1 MKITD
6 NCILGMCICMDW
18 SSVKFDWNR
27 ARAFLVTAEEGS
39 LSAAARALDM
49 TQPTLGRQV
58 SALEEELG
66 ISLFERVGRGLE
78 LTPSGLDLLEYVQ
91 AMGQAATR
99 LSLIANGHSQQIA
112 GKVCISAS
120 EIHAAYLLP
129 SIIDKLRTEQPGIV
143 IEIVSSNDASD
154 LLRREADIAIR
165 NFRPTDAELIAKKI
179 VTVEAPLF
187 AAKTYLKRVGV
198 PTTIDDLKSAEFVTI
213 GNVEAF
219 MNGLKQFGVELTEK
233 NFPVQTGSHIVHWEL
248 VKQGLG
254 IGIAPL
260 DIGEAEPLVERVL
273 PDFELMSFEIWLT
286 SHREL
291 RTNKRIRLVFDFLAE
306 ELKVKGN
313 FLK

>member
-1 MKITD
+1 MEITE
-6 NCILGMCICMDW
+6 NSIFNMHICMDW
-18 SSVKFDWNR
+18 NSIKSDWNR

-66 ISLFERVGRGLE
+66 VSLFERVGRGLN
-78 LTPSGLDLLEYVQ
+78 LTPSGLDLLEHVQ

-99 LSLIANGHSQQIA
+99 LSLVANGHSQEIA

-129 SIIDKLRTEQPGIV
+129 SIVNKLRKEQPGII
-143 IEIVSSNDASD
+143 IEIVSSNNPSD

-165 NFRPTDAELIAKKI
+165 SFRPTEAELISKKI
-179 VTVEAPLF
+179 TDVEAPLF
-187 AAKTYLKRVGV
+187 AAKTYLNKLGI
-198 PTTIDDLKSAEFVTI
+198 PKTIDDLKNAEFVTI
-213 GNVEAF
+213 GDVDTF
-219 MNGLKQFGVELTEK
+219 MKGLKQFGVELTEK

-254 IGIAPL
+254 IGIVPM
-260 DIGEAEPLVERVL
+260 DIGDAEPLVERVL
-273 PDFELMSFEIWLT
+273 PDLKLMSFPIWLT

-306 ELKVKGN
+306 ELTCGVTR
-313 FLK
+313 